1 MIREN
6 TYECEKERDKE
17 REREAMD
24 GRRMYERKSQ
34 NERES
39 VCGSR

>member
-1 MIREN
+1 MNARKKEIR
-6 TYECEKERDKE
+6 
-17 REREAMD
+17 REAGAMD

-39 VCGSR
+39 V

>member
-1 MIREN
+1 MNARKKEIKREG
-6 TYECEKERDKE
+6 E
-17 REREAMD
+17 REREGEAMD

-39 VCGSR
+39 V